1 MLPLV
6 RGEWLALAG
15 VWRAAVCRT
24 LARSGPS
31 LHQMSKE
38 AAQVLVG
45 CLRARIAVRENDLA
59 KLEMT
64 RERANLMHES
74 FMAKFRGEDV
84 EIQLPE
90 VESAADIMNE
100 AKTKH
105 ALNKRVQRALMELWA
120 EPEVRA
126 GVDEIFELLNPEYD
140 TMGFENFPGVANEKM
155 GSNSGLVSGMESQHE
170 FILGRQAK
178 WDEAIQREQS
188 REDRALHLALKILNH
203 YLND

>member
-1 MLPLV
+1 
-6 RGEWLALAG
+6 
-15 VWRAAVCRT
+15 
-24 LARSGPS
+24 
-31 LHQMSKE
+31 MSKE

-59 KLEMT
+59 KLELA

-74 FMAKFRGEDV
+74 FMAKFRGEEV

-90 VESAADIMNE
+90 MDSAEEMMNE

-105 ALNKRVQRALMELWA
+105 ALNKKVQRALMELWA

-140 TMGFENFPGVANEKM
+140 TMGFENFPEVSQEELGTKAGLVANM
-155 GSNSGLVSGMESQHE
+155 DSQHE

-178 WDEAIQREQS
+178 LDDAIQKEQA
-188 REDRALHLALKILNH
+188 REDCAMQLALTVLEH
-203 YLND
+203 YLKD